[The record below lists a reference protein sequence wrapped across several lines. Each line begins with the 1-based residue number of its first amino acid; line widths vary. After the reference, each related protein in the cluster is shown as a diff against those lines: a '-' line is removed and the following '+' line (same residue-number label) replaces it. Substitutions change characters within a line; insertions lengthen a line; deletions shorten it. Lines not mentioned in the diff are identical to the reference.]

1 MIYILN
7 YYSIT
12 AGELLHNFPNFH
24 LFIKILFYVYYFASS
39 YVKIKE
45 ENLKEGEN
53 MTDIIIIGGGIAGLT
68 SAVYALRT
76 GKSVILF
83 ERKAYGGQ
91 ISQSHAVENYPGFKN
106 VSGAELSMNLH
117 AQAEAFGCEFRNEA
131 VTGVVDAAT
140 KKVITNKGEYEAKG
154 VIFALGAEARKSGL
168 ENEKDLIGRGLS
180 YCAVCDGNF
189 FRGREV
195 MVVGGG
201 NTAVQDALYLADICK
216 KVYLT
221 HRRDTFR
228 AEERLIA
235 KLREK
240 ENVELVT
247 DSVLLSAT
255 AAPILKSVTVK
266 NTKTDEEREIAVNG
280 LFLAI
285 GQVPATKE
293 FSDILPLDKYGYVIA
308 DETCKVSDGIYIAG
322 DCRKKPVRQLTTA
335 AADGTVAATLLCE
348 ELAE

>member
-1 MIYILN
+1 M
-7 YYSIT
+7 S
-12 AGELLHNFPNFH
+12 ELLYNF
-24 LFIKILFYVYYFASS
+24 FIFQFFLKNLFYVYYFASS

-53 MTDIIIIGGGIAGLT
+53 VTDIIIIGGGIAGLT
-68 SAVYALRT
+68 SAIYALRT

-83 ERKAYGGQ
+83 ERKSYGGQ
-91 ISQSHAVENYPGFKN
+91 ISQSHAVENYPGFKSI
-106 VSGAELSMNLH
+106 SGAELSMNLH
-117 AQAEAFGCEFRNEA
+117 AQAKDFGCDFRNET
-131 VTGVVDAAT
+131 VTKVVDGKT
-140 KKVITNKGEYEAKG
+140 KKVITNKGEYDAKG

-189 FRGREV
+189 FRNRDV

-201 NTAVQDALYLADICK
+201 NTAVQDALYLAEICK
-216 KVYLT
+216 QVYLT
-221 HRRDTFR
+221 HRRDSFR
-228 AEERLIA
+228 AEDKLIK

-247 DSVLLSAT
+247 DSVLVSAT
-255 AAPILKSVTVK
+255 AAPIIKSVKVK
-266 NTKTDEEREIAVNG
+266 NTKTEEEREIAVNG

-293 FSDILPLDKYGYVIA
+293 FSDILPLDEYGYVLA
-308 DETCKVSDGIYIAG
+308 DETCKVSDGIYVAG
-322 DCRKKPVRQLTTA
+322 DCRKKLIRQLTTA

-348 ELAE
+348 ELEE